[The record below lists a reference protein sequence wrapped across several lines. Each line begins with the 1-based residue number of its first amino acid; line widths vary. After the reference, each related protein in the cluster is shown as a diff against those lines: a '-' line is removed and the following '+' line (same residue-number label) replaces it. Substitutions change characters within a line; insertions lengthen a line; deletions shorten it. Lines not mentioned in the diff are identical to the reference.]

1 MVNEETHLQIKE
13 ALHTRGLSF
22 GGIARD
28 QGVAKA
34 TISIVS
40 RGYRRSRRLEKA
52 IADALN
58 VEPAQLWPE
67 RYVK

>member
-1 MVNEETHLQIKE
+1 MINEERHLQIKT
-13 ALHTRGLSF
+13 ALHARGLTFSE
-22 GGIARD
+22 IAKD

-40 RGYRRSRRLEKA
+40 RGYRRSRRLERA
-52 IADALN
+52 IADALD

-67 RYVK
+67 RY